1 MNMKKQSTKI
11 SRTNLR
17 DKIAERISIFLRKNP
32 NTTFKKRQLARLL
45 GFKGDH
51 EYAVLKQVMSEMERN
66 GEIKKTGRR
75 KYSSATATIPIVG
88 TENPQEEELMM
99 VVGTVRRLRN
109 EFFLARRER
118 DLRNAVRI
126 SKKNLAGAKEG
137 EKVLARIEID
147 RTGEQHAVVIE
158 TIGSAGKPD
167 VELKSIAAEYK
178 LQTDF
183 PRQVMEEAERISDE
197 IPEEEIYG
205 RLDFRNENVFTIDP
219 EDAKDFDDAVSI
231 KKLRGDEY
239 ELGVHIAD
247 VSYYV
252 RPGSAIDKEAYRR
265 GTSVYLTSGVI
276 PMLPH
281 KLSNEI
287 CSLNPNVDRLT
298 YSVVIRISS
307 TGKVIDY
314 KIAKSVIRSKRR
326 FTYEEVQKIIDTHK
340 GEFVDDILTMN
351 ALSKTLGKLRQR
363 SGSIDFDLPEAK
375 FVYDEF
381 GRPIEIMKK
390 IRLDS
395 HRLIEEF
402 MLLANRLVASHI
414 GKAGIKAKPFIYRV
428 HDAPDPD
435 RIKELSIFVS
445 HLGYKLD
452 YDGTVSQKQL
462 QRLLR
467 TVEGKQE
474 EYLVND
480 VVLRSMAKAVYSE
493 KNIGHFGLAFKY
505 YTHFTSPIRRYP
517 DLVVHRLIYSYTTK
531 QQLEDL
537 SELKNL
543 VVEVSKRA
551 SEAERIAV
559 EAERE
564 SVKVKQ
570 VQYMMDHIGDEYEG
584 TISGIT
590 KFGFF
595 VEINELLIEG
605 LVPLRELDDYY
616 VFQEKDFLI
625 RGRRTGKVYQLGDRV
640 RVKVVRVNMERHE
653 IDFALV

>member
-1 MNMKKQSTKI
+1 MKKQSQKIRTK
-11 SRTNLR
+11 NLQE
-17 DKIAERISIFLRKNP
+17 KIAEKVSAFLRKNP
-32 NTTFKKRQLARLL
+32 NATFKKRQLARLL

-51 EYAVLKQVMSEMERN
+51 EYAALKQVMREMEKS
-66 GEIKKTGRR
+66 GDIKRTGRR
-75 KYSSATATIPIVG
+75 KYGSSAAGIPVVEAESPQEKETMAVG
-88 TENPQEEELMM
+88 TI
-99 VVGTVRRLRN
+99 RRLKN
-109 EFFLARRER
+109 AFFLVRKER
-118 DLRNAVRI
+118 DLRNAIEI
-126 SKKNLAGAKEG
+126 SRKDLAGAKEG
-137 EKVLARIEID
+137 EKVLARIKIG
-147 RTGEQHAVVIE
+147 RTGEEHAVVVE
-158 TIGSAGKPD
+158 TLGNAGKPD
-167 VELKSIAAEYK
+167 VELRSIAAEYG
-178 LQTDF
+178 LEIDF
-183 PRQVMEEAERISDE
+183 PRQVVEEAEAVTDE
-197 IPEEEIYG
+197 IPEEEIRR
-205 RLDFRNENVFTIDP
+205 RLDFRNDNVFTIDP

-231 KKLRGDEY
+231 RKLGDDEY

-252 RPGSAIDKEAYRR
+252 RPGSALDKEAYRR

-298 YSVVIRISS
+298 YSVVIHITS

-314 KIAKSVIRSKRR
+314 RIDKSIIRSKRR
-326 FTYEEVQKIIDTHK
+326 FTYEEVQKIIESQK
-340 GEFVDDILTMN
+340 GDFADEILTMN
-351 ALSKTLGKLRQR
+351 SVAKTLGKLRQR
-363 SGSIDFDLPEAK
+363 AGSIDFDLPEAK

-395 HRLIEEF
+395 HRLIEEL
-402 MLLANRLVASHI
+402 MLLANKLVASHI
-414 GKAGIKAKPFIYRV
+414 GKAGVKAKPFIYRV

-445 HLGYKLD
+445 HLGYKLEH
-452 YDGTVSQKQL
+452 DGTINQKQL
-462 QRLLR
+462 QKLLR
-467 TVEGKQE
+467 SVEGKPE

-480 VVLRSMAKAVYSE
+480 IVLRSMAKAVYSE

-517 DLVVHRLIYSYTTK
+517 DLIVHRLLYSYTTG
-531 QQLEDL
+531 QQPEDL
-537 SELKNL
+537 QGLKKL
-543 VVEVSKRA
+543 VSEVSKKA
-551 SEAERIAV
+551 SEAERRAV

-564 SVKVKQ
+564 SIKVKQ
-570 VQYMMDHIGDEYEG
+570 VQYMLNHVGDEYEG

-616 VFQEKDFLI
+616 IFHEKDFLVK
-625 RGRRTGKVYQLGDRV
+625 GRRTGKVYQLGDRV
-640 RVKVVRVNMERHE
+640 KVKVVRVNMERHE
-653 IDFALV
+653 IDFAVL

>member
-1 MNMKKQSTKI
+1 MKKQSQKIRTK
-11 SRTNLR
+11 NLQE
-17 DKIAERISIFLRKNP
+17 KIAEKVSAFLRKNP
-32 NTTFKKRQLARLL
+32 NATFKKRQLARLL

-51 EYAVLKQVMSEMERN
+51 EYAALKQVMREMEKS
-66 GEIKKTGRR
+66 GDIKRTGRR
-75 KYSSATATIPIVG
+75 KYGSSAAGIPVVEAESPQEKETMAVG
-88 TENPQEEELMM
+88 TI
-99 VVGTVRRLRN
+99 RRLKN
-109 EFFLARRER
+109 AFFLVRKER
-118 DLRNAVRI
+118 DLRNAIEI
-126 SKKNLAGAKEG
+126 SRKDLAGAKEG
-137 EKVLARIEID
+137 EKVLARIKIG
-147 RTGEQHAVVIE
+147 RTGEEHAVVVE
-158 TIGSAGKPD
+158 TLGNAGKPD
-167 VELKSIAAEYK
+167 VELRSIAAEYG
-178 LQTDF
+178 LEIDF
-183 PRQVMEEAERISDE
+183 PRQVVEEAEAVTDE
-197 IPEEEIYG
+197 IPEEEIRR
-205 RLDFRNENVFTIDP
+205 RLDFRNDNVFTIDP

-231 KKLRGDEY
+231 RKLGDDEY

-252 RPGSAIDKEAYRR
+252 RPGSALDKEAYRR

-298 YSVVIRISS
+298 YSVVIHITS

-314 KIAKSVIRSKRR
+314 RIDKSIIRSKRR
-326 FTYEEVQKIIDTHK
+326 FTYEEVQKIIESQK
-340 GEFVDDILTMN
+340 GDFADEILTMN
-351 ALSKTLGKLRQR
+351 SVAKTLGKLRQR
-363 SGSIDFDLPEAK
+363 AGSIDFDLPEAK

-395 HRLIEEF
+395 HRLIEEL
-402 MLLANRLVASHI
+402 MLLANKLVASHI
-414 GKAGIKAKPFIYRV
+414 GKAGVKAKPFIYRV

-445 HLGYKLD
+445 HLGYKLEH
-452 YDGTVSQKQL
+452 DGTINQKQL
-462 QRLLR
+462 QKLLR
-467 TVEGKQE
+467 SVEGKPE

-480 VVLRSMAKAVYSE
+480 IVLRSMAKAVYSE

-517 DLVVHRLIYSYTTK
+517 DLIVHRLLYSYTTG
-531 QQLEDL
+531 QQPEDL
-537 SELKNL
+537 QGLKKL
-543 VVEVSKRA
+543 VSEVSKKA
-551 SEAERIAV
+551 SEAERRAV

-570 VQYMMDHIGDEYEG
+570 VQYMLNHVGDEYEG

-616 VFQEKDFLI
+616 IFHEKDFLVK
-625 RGRRTGKVYQLGDRV
+625 GRRTGKVYQLGDRV
-640 RVKVVRVNMERHE
+640 KVKVVRVNMERHE
-653 IDFALV
+653 IDFAVL